1 MTHASSTYRRL
12 PDVWIQKIFSTMQA
26 HYGAKWMNMWKL
38 NQTLP
43 NGEDVG
49 VVNAMK
55 TWAEK
60 LAGFEE
66 HPECIAHVLEGL
78 PTEPPNLPQ
87 FLEMCRRAPQKEKLM
102 LVHNL
107 TPEDVKRNK
116 ERLDEIKQ
124 QLNARFAM
132 SKSD

>member
-1 MTHASSTYRRL
+1 MNQHQHPL
-12 PDVWIQKIFSTMQA
+12 PSAWIGKIFATMQG
-26 HYGAKWMNMWKL
+26 HYGTRFLNMWKSGD
-38 NQTLP
+38 TLD
-43 NGEDVG
+43 NGQDAG
-49 VVNAMK
+49 LYNAQK

-60 LAGFEE
+60 LAGFEDY
-66 HPECIAHVLEGL
+66 PECIAYVLDRL
-78 PTEPPNLPQ
+78 PEAPPTLPQ
-87 FLEMCRRAPQKEKLM
+87 FVEMCRRAPRKEPLM

-132 SKSD
+132 SKPD

>member
-1 MTHASSTYRRL
+1 MSNYQSPL
-12 PDVWIQKIFSTMQA
+12 PAAWMAKIFASMQGY
-26 HYGAKWMNMWKL
+26 YGTRYTNMWK
-38 NQTLP
+38 TGEMLP
-43 NGEDVG
+43 NGEDAGHMNMMRV
-49 VVNAMK
+49 
-55 TWAEK
+55 WAEK
-60 LAGFEE
+60 LGGFQD
-66 HPECIAHVLEGL
+66 HPECIAHALENL
-78 PTEPPNLPQ
+78 PDTPPTLPQ
-87 FLEMCRRAPQKEKLM
+87 FIEICRRAPRKEPLM